1 MKSFRP
7 HSLIFFALLCIS
19 LIFSYVNFP
28 AASLTFDEKLRELMF
43 EYRGEI
49 QQSQQVVIVD
59 IDEKSIDTIGQW
71 PFSRDNMAQVLIN
84 LTNANAGI
92 IGLDIIFSEEDRS
105 SPLLM
110 AQKLNLEGDF
120 QDNDQILGQIIA
132 NTPTILGYYF
142 SNQPKDINKTAPL
155 VATEFSPKNSPF
167 LLKMN
172 GVVNNIDKIQKES
185 YSSGFF
191 NAFNNQYGKLTKM
204 PLLLQYQNKIYP
216 SLSLEMIRIASQTQ
230 SINIVENEQG
240 IVGLNLNNI
249 SIPTDKQAFMRIN
262 YRGSKNSFKY
272 LSFVD
277 ILQGNFNPKEVQNKF
292 ILIGTSSITLADL
305 RSTVF
310 DLSMPGVE
318 VHANVIDNI
327 LSGDF
332 LYENNQT
339 LAIDVLVVF
348 LLTCILGMILLRL
361 NVYVLLPFVGLLF
374 IGLLVFNYF
383 MLFTEGM
390 VLNLFY
396 PLVSFIL
403 TTLIAIIIK
412 YMQEQKS
419 KSIIK
424 NKFSKKVSEQVVNEL
439 LNNEEES
446 FKSSSKEVTVF
457 FSDIR
462 SFTKLSETIDDPE
475 RLISLL
481 NTYMEPMVDEIIKQE
496 GTIDKF
502 IGDAIMAYWNAPQ
515 QVLHHEQKAVQTAIN
530 QIEALKV
537 LNHTLQQEFN
547 TQLDIGIGI
556 HTGKVTVG
564 EMGSSGRSDY
574 TIIGDN
580 VNLASRVEGL
590 TKYFQVQILI
600 TQEIYEKLDD
610 SIFTKKLC
618 DVVVQGKKRAV
629 TVYEVLTPE
638 QSLDTKY
645 LKQYYT
651 AIELYENKKLN
662 QAKTLFEALE
672 KAMPCQI
679 NRLYIQQCEYFE
691 KHSKLSFEKAFKLTH
706 K

>member
-1 MKSFRP
+1 MKSLRP
-7 HSLIFFALLCIS
+7 HPLIFFVLLFIT
-19 LIFSYVNFP
+19 LIFSYINFP
-28 AASLTFDEKLRELMF
+28 ASTLTFDEKLRELMF

-49 QQSQQVVIVD
+49 AQSQQVVIVD
-59 IDEKSIDTIGQW
+59 IDEKSIDAIGQW

-92 IGLDIIFSEEDRS
+92 IGLDIIFSEQDRS

-142 SNQPKDINKTAPL
+142 SNQEKDIKKTPPSI
-155 VATEFSPKNSPF
+155 ATEFSPKNSSY
-167 LLKMN
+167 LLTMK
-172 GVVNNIDKIQKES
+172 GVVKNIDKIQKES

-204 PLLLQYQNKIYP
+204 PLLLQYQDRIYP

-230 SINIVENEQG
+230 SIDLIENEQG
-240 IVGLNLNNI
+240 ILGLNLNNI

-262 YRGSKNSFKY
+262 YRGAKNSFKY

-277 ILQGNFNPKEVQNKF
+277 VLTGDFNPTEVQNKF
-292 ILIGTSSITLADL
+292 VLIGTSSITLADL
-305 RSTVF
+305 RSTIF

-332 LYENNQT
+332 LYENSLT
-339 LAIDVLVVF
+339 LAIDVLIIF
-348 LLTCILGMILLRL
+348 LLTSVLGIILLRL
-361 NVYVLLPFVGLLF
+361 NVYSLIPFILLIFVGLIVLNYILLF
-374 IGLLVFNYF
+374 R
-383 MLFTEGM
+383 EGM

-396 PLVSFIL
+396 PLVSFIS

-412 YMQEQKS
+412 YMKEQKS

-446 FKSSSKEVTVF
+446 FKSSKREVSIF

-462 SFTKLSETIDDPE
+462 SFTKLSEKIDNPE

-515 QVLHHEQKAVQTAIN
+515 QVVNHEQKAVQTAIN
-530 QIEALKV
+530 QIDAL
-537 LNHTLQQEFN
+537 HTLNKSLHEQFN
-547 TQLDIGIGI
+547 TILEIGIGI
-556 HTGKVTVG
+556 HTGEVTVG

-580 VNLASRVEGL
+580 VNLASRIEGL
-590 TKYFQVQILI
+590 TKYFQVAILI
-600 TQEIYEKLDD
+600 TQHIYDKIDD
-610 SIFTKKLC
+610 SITTKRLC
-618 DVVVQGKKRAV
+618 DVIVQGKEKAV
-629 TVYEVLTPE
+629 TIYEVLT
-638 QSLDTKY
+638 QSQNVDER
-645 LKQYYT
+645 YYE
-651 AIELYENKKLN
+651 AIILYEKQELKK
-662 QAKTLFEALE
+662 AKALFEELE
-672 KAMPCQI
+672 EDVPSQI
-679 NRLYIQQCEYFE
+679 NRLYIKQCEYWE
-691 KHSKLSFEKAFKLTH
+691 NHSDISFEKAFKLTH